1 MSLPACVLQWPQEV
15 SGQVMRAL
23 FAPAQDM
30 HPQQAREQVP
40 KVLWDLPAHR
50 LSQGL
55 QPRLNDWPAELD
67 GRRIE
72 HRLALLPRSV
82 IEAIAWNLGLLACA
96 ASLRRRVLRSEV
108 QLLAEHGLQEGDW
121 ALALSAPR
129 NGAPQADPLAD
140 HPLQEWPSR
149 MGQLGQAM
157 LANLCAQLGPV
168 LGARLRCKLATGA
181 ESAAETKLPAPAG
194 LLALAYPAPV
204 RAWSP
209 DWDDCLAQLEPGTH

>member
-1 MSLPACVLQWPQEV
+1 MSLPACVLKWPQQV

-30 HPQQAREQVP
+30 HPQQAHEQVP
-40 KVLWDLPAHR
+40 QALWDLPAHR

-55 QPRLNDWPAELD
+55 EPRLNDWPAELD

-82 IEAIAWNLGLLACA
+82 IETVAWNLGLLACA

-108 QLLAEHGLQEGDW
+108 QLLAEHGLQDGDW

-129 NGAPQADPLAD
+129 TGAPQADLLAD
-140 HPLQEWPSR
+140 HPLQEWPGR

-157 LANLCAQLGPV
+157 LADLCSQLGPV
-168 LGARLRCKLATGA
+168 LGARLRCKLAVSA
-181 ESAAETKLPAPAG
+181 EPPAKVRATAG
-194 LLALAYPAPV
+194 LLELAYPAPV
-204 RAWSP
+204 RAWSLH
-209 DWDDCLAQLEPGTH
+209 WDDCLMQLQPRMN